1 MHTVTKEGLIQRI
14 IKYNRGWGSRGWVP
28 GVKRRQH
35 RSPWH
40 GHQPLPPQQR
50 QSTQARGEPKRG
62 RPLST
67 GAKIQVLLEKAWVPE
82 MAEKC
87 VEVQPE
93 QTFWKA
99 MLWKP
104 EGRHQLQGALLLKE
118 STQWNGKRDI
128 FSQVPPSPSIDR
140 LNLVQKRNAA
150 ELLARQRRV
159 DLWLKGCGLITGTSN

>member
-1 MHTVTKEGLIQRI
+1 
-14 IKYNRGWGSRGWVP
+14 
-28 GVKRRQH
+28 
-35 RSPWH
+35 
-40 GHQPLPPQQR
+40 
-50 QSTQARGEPKRG
+50 
-62 RPLST
+62 
-67 GAKIQVLLEKAWVPE
+67 
-82 MAEKC
+82 MAEKF

-99 MLWKP
+99 MLWKT

-128 FSQVPPSPSIDR
+128 FSQVPPSPYIDR
-140 LNLVQKRNAA
+140 LNLVQKRNVA